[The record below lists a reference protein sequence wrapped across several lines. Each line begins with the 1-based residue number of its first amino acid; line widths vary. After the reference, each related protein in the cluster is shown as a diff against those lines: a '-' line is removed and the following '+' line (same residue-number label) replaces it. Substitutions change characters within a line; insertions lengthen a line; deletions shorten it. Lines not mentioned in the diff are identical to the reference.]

1 MFIKSRKRI
10 VKTPVK
16 DLIFKGFM
24 EDPLP
29 MTITRAKDGTY
40 VEVNKAA
47 LKIMGLPRKKV
58 IEHTSIE
65 LGFLSPEL
73 RKWLIDEIKKQ
84 GFAKNLPS
92 KVSINNQVVLFLLF
106 RAFPIKMG
114 RETFFMV
121 YATDVANHKST
132 IGKLTDDK
140 LYKMTLKDDK
150 FIKEKLKQY
159 QLTPRQQE
167 IALLSATGN
176 STSEIANKLFISPNT
191 VKDHQKEIFRII
203 GIHSRNELFPK
214 LLNIQ

>member
-1 MFIKSRKRI
+1 LIIKNRKRI
-10 VKTPVK
+10 VNDLVK
-16 DLIFKGFM
+16 NLIIKGFM

-29 MTITRAKDGTY
+29 MVITRAKDGTY
-40 VEVNKAA
+40 VEVNKAC

-58 IEHTSIE
+58 IGHTSME
-65 LGFLSPEL
+65 LGFISPEL
-73 RKWLIDEIKKQ
+73 RKLVIDEIKKQ

-92 KVSINNQVVLFLLF
+92 KVNINNQVVLKLLF
-106 RAFPIKMG
+106 RVYPIKMG
-114 RETFFMV
+114 KETFFML
-121 YATDVANHKST
+121 YATDVVNHKST
-132 IGKLTDDK
+132 MGEFSDNK
-140 LYKMTLKDDK
+140 LYKITLKDDK
-150 FIKEKLKQY
+150 FIKEKLKTY

-176 STSEIANKLFISPNT
+176 CTNEIAKKLFISPNT

>member
-176 STSEIANKLFISPNT
+176 CTSEIAKKLFIAPNT

-203 GIHSRNELFPK
+203 GIHSHNELLPK
-214 LLNIQ
+214 LLNLQ